1 MRLLMLVV
9 LLGGVLFA
17 QTPTPVAAEQKTQDQ
32 APSVKELADLPT
44 FHWYQERPVAASWV
58 TAVPTS
64 QPQAAYLAAIDK
76 FKMAMAAAHVCA
88 IPLLN
93 VLHTDP
99 HDAISIPLP
108 SPQEIPTAEVKP
120 PAPSCDDKKR

>member
-1 MRLLMLVV
+1 MRLLMLAM

-17 QTPTPVAAEQKTQDQ
+17 QTPTPLVAGQEAQDQ
-32 APSVKELADLPT
+32 ALSVKELGDLPT
-44 FHWYQERPVAASWV
+44 FHWYQERPVAASWS
-58 TAVPTS
+58 TNDRLRT
-64 QPQAAYLAAIDK
+64 
-76 FKMAMAAAHVCA
+76 AMAAAQVCA

-108 SPQEIPTAEVKP
+108 SLQETPTAAVSP
-120 PAPSCDDKKR
+120 PAPSCDDKRR